1 MFEPA
6 TNEPL
11 NIPVP
16 SNVLITEPLTI
27 PLPSVIWVEPLITPL
42 GKDEIT
48 CAEDDIVPLG
58 ISVCEPD
65 VNPNAVI

>member
-1 MFEPA
+1 MLEPA

-42 GKDEIT
+42 GTKD
-48 CAEDDIVPLG
+48 
-58 ISVCEPD
+58 
-65 VNPNAVI
+65 